1 LSFVSFNDT
10 KNSVGERNGVA
21 IKSFKDKITAEIA
34 EGYTPKKGFPPD
46 LVKIAR
52 RKLGML
58 AAAVVLRDLAAPPGN
73 KLHSLGDDRQGQSAI
88 RINDQFRICFRW
100 TEAGA
105 EDVEITDYH

>member
-1 LSFVSFNDT
+1 M
-10 KNSVGERNGVA
+10 A
-21 IKSFKDKITAEIA
+21 IKSFKDKVTAEIA
-34 EGYTPKKGFPPD
+34 EGYSPKKGFPPD

-58 AAAVVLRDLAAPPGN
+58 AAAALLKDLSVPPGN
-73 KLHSLGDDRQGQSAI
+73 KLHSLSDDREGQHAI

-100 TEAGA
+100 TDTGA